1 MLEIPESHHISRQLD
16 KKLTGKLIKEVVAG
30 HTPHKFAFFNGDP
43 EGYGEMLVGKRILE
57 TRAVAGFVEI
67 EAEDARLLFGDGA
80 NIRYHEP
87 GSALP
92 EKHQLFIGFEDG
104 SAITCTIQM
113 YGGIWVFPDGQ
124 IDNKYYKV
132 ALEKPSPL
140 TDAFSTQYFR
150 TMVEGEKKSF
160 SVKALLA
167 TEQRIPGLGN
177 GVLQDI
183 LFDAGINP
191 KSKIGSLAKD
201 EVDSMFSSIKGML
214 MLMAERGGRDTEKD
228 IYGREGGYSTVMS
241 AKNLGSPCPKCG
253 EAIVRQAYMG
263 GNVYFCPSCQKIK

>member
-1 MLEIPESHHISRQLD
+1 MLEIPESYTISRQLC
-16 KKLTGKLIKEVVAG
+16 KEISGKHIKSAVAG
-30 HTPHKFAFFNGDP
+30 HSPHKFAFFSGDP
-43 EGYGEMLVGKRILE
+43 AVYGELLEGKPVVQA
-57 TRAVAGFVEI
+57 RAVAGFVVI
-67 EAEDARLLFGDGA
+67 EAGNASLLFGDGA

-87 GSALP
+87 GAALP
-92 EKHQLFIGFEDG
+92 EKHQLLIGFDDG

-113 YGGIWVFPDGQ
+113 YGGIWAFPDGQ
-124 IDNKYYKV
+124 IDNKYYKL

-140 TDAFSTQYFR
+140 TDDFSHEYFISL
-150 TMVEGEKKSF
+150 VEGGKGNL

-183 LFDAGINP
+183 LFNARLNP
-191 KSKIGSLAKD
+191 RTKIGSLGQD
-201 EVDSMFSSIKGML
+201 DLDRLFSSIKSTL
-214 MLMAERGGRDTEKD
+214 RLMADQGGRDTEKD
-228 IYGREGGYSTVMS
+228 LYGREGGYRTVMS

-263 GNVYFCPSCQKIK
+263 GNVYFCPSCQKLR